1 MLFFCGVQG
10 GADRG
15 LCWRAG
21 GPRGS
26 AEDREASEPASVPRS
41 QPVQR
46 NPDSC
51 VTGRHFYQRPS
62 CVCVCAHMCA
72 DVCEHTSVPVFACT
86 HGHTCVCVGMY
97 LCASCA
103 HLCVNVQPWKHNYAG
118 TGEHTHVPCS
128 VSTHMFTRAHAHTY
142 TRLCVAVMQVY
153 VFVCHYVNTCLKS
166 AVCADMYLCTRMHVC
181 MCVYAHMCLYMCACV
196 HVYECVNLCPCMH
209 AHVWEHSCSPGPS
222 ES

>member
-1 MLFFCGVQG
+1 MGSAGGQAGRGAQRKTGRPQSLHLFLGPSLSSAILTVVSQEGTFT
-10 GADRG
+10 RG
-15 LCWRAG
+15 LR
-21 GPRGS
+21 
-26 AEDREASEPASVPRS
+26 
-41 QPVQR
+41 
-46 NPDSC
+46 
-51 VTGRHFYQRPS
+51 
-62 CVCVCAHMCA
+62 VCVCAHMCA

-103 HLCVNVQPWKHNYAG
+103 HLCVNMQPWKHNYAG

-128 VSTHMFTRAHAHTY
+128 VSTHMFTRAHAHTH

-153 VFVCHYVNTCLKS
+153 VFVCHYMNTCVMS

-181 MCVYAHMCLYMCACV
+181 MCMYVHMCLYMCAFV